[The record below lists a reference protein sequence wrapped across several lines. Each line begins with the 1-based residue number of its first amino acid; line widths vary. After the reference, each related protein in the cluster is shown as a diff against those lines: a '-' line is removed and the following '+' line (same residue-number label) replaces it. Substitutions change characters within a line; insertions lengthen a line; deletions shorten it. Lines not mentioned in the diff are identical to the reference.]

1 MKCKLLI
8 GVAAALTSSLLVVA
22 AAKATDDSSV
32 TIAVG
37 VDPAFTPFFVADAQ
51 GMFSKYGLK
60 VQIQQHANG
69 GVAADALVARTVDV
83 AGVPDFNLL
92 IRAPRVPLKALGVY
106 VEDAGNYVKVV
117 SSNEVSAPKDI
128 KRIGIVPGTFSEYAA
143 ARFMQ
148 AYQLDPAS
156 TRTIN
161 AGPPE
166 MPQLLAS
173 KAMDAF
179 ILWEPWPTRAVQQG
193 GKVLMPIREFKLS
206 YVLTVATRPDWLQA
220 HPQQAKALMRALSDA
235 TTFVKEHPAEA
246 AAITK
251 KAAQIP
257 EPLTELA
264 IKQLQFG
271 TREISDKDRDHFNEM
286 LDFLVAKKII
296 TARPTLNELIAQG
309 YAPATSPPSGR

>member
-1 MKCKLLI
+1 MKYKLAVAL
-8 GVAAALTSSLLVVA
+8 AAALASSLFVTA
-22 AAKATDDSSV
+22 AAKAADDSAV

-37 VDPAFTPFFVADAQ
+37 VDPAFTPFFVADAR
-51 GMFSKYGLK
+51 GLFKKYGLN

-106 VEDAGNYVKVV
+106 VQDVGNYVKVV
-117 SSNEVSAPKDI
+117 SSKEVSTPKDV
-128 KRIGIVPGTFSEYAA
+128 KRIGVVPGTFSEYAA
-143 ARFMQ
+143 ARFVQ

-156 TRTIN
+156 IQTID

-193 GKVLMPIREFKLS
+193 GKVLMPIREFNLS
-206 YVLTVATRPDWLQA
+206 YVLMVSTRPDWLQA
-220 HPQQAKALMRALSDA
+220 HPHQAKALMQAVSDA

-264 IKQLQFG
+264 VNQLQFG
-271 TREISDKDRDHFNEM
+271 TREVSDKDRAHFNEM

-296 TARPTLNELIAQG
+296 TARPALDELIVQG
-309 YAPATSPPSGR
+309 YAPATGR

>member
-1 MKCKLLI
+1 MKYKLMVGL
-8 GVAAALTSSLLVVA
+8 AAALASSLLGTGAGKA
-22 AAKATDDSSV
+22 ADDSAV

-51 GMFSKYGLK
+51 GLFKKHGLN
-60 VQIQQHANG
+60 VQIQQHANA
-69 GVAADALVARTVDV
+69 GVAADALVARTGDV

-92 IRAPRVPLKALGVY
+92 IRAPRVPLKALGVFM
-106 VEDAGNYVKVV
+106 EDVGNYVKVV
-117 SSNEVSAPKDI
+117 SSKEVPSPKDV
-128 KRIGIVPGTFSEYAA
+128 KRIGVVPGTFSEYAA

-148 AYQLDPAS
+148 AYQLDAGS
-156 TRTIN
+156 IQTIN

-173 KAMDAF
+173 KGMDAF

-193 GKVLMPIREFKLS
+193 AKVLMPIREFKLS

-220 HPQQAKALMRALSDA
+220 HPQQAKAVMQALSEA

-271 TREISDKDRDHFNEM
+271 TREISDSDRAHFNEM
-286 LDFLVAKKII
+286 LDFLTARKLI
-296 TARPTLNELIAQG
+296 TAKPALNELIVQG
-309 YAPATSPPSGR
+309 YVPATAR